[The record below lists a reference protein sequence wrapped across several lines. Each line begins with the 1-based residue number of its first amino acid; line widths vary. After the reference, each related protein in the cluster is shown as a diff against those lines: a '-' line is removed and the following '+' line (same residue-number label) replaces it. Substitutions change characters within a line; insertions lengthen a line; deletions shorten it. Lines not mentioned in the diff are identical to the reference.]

1 MTAVIAR
8 ILPGASAARVAAID
22 SFLSIAFFSG
32 FGLLLSLGVVIL
44 DQLTPGEWF

>member
-8 ILPGASAARVAAID
+8 ILPRASAARVAAID
-22 SFLSIAFFSG
+22 SFVSTALFSG
-32 FGLLLSLGVVIL
+32 FGLFLSLGVVIL